1 MEQIKRFIQGLFQA
15 VGAQSS
21 EAQKYFETVSKM
33 AVDPNAPNEYRMLG
47 KALQQ
52 YMSSIKN
59 PDLSGLP
66 EEWVKFVREELA
78 K

>member
-1 MEQIKRFIQGLFQA
+1 MQGIVQA
-15 VGAQSS
+15 VRTKSAD
-21 EAQKYFETVSKM
+21 AHKYFDSVSKM
-33 AVDPNAPNEYRMLG
+33 AVDPNAPNEYRILG

-52 YMSSIKN
+52 YMSGIKN

-66 EEWVKFVREELA
+66 EEWVKFVREELG

>member
-1 MEQIKRFIQGLFQA
+1 MESLTCA
-15 VGAQSS
+15 
-21 EAQKYFETVSKM
+21 AQKYFEFVSKM
-33 AVDPNAPNEYRMLG
+33 AVDPNVPNEYRILG

-52 YMSSIKN
+52 YMSGIKN

-66 EEWVKFVREELA
+66 EVLVKFVREELG